1 MPKREDALDVN
12 SGESMLAHAIG
23 ADDLTID
30 DVATPVARLP
40 LTKENIAAL
49 IVTASS
55 HPFDLLQSHNTGSI
69 LAAYWQHTGSILV
82 LL

>member
-55 HPFDLLQSHNTGSI
+55 HPFEGSICFRATI